1 MIAAV
6 SLRLLHVIFP
16 SMLAAD
22 FFRSRGPPPEGPPQR
37 AALCR
42 KARYRAPRSL
52 ASTTAAQA
60 QQSYREHLTICQ
72 SLSR

>member
-42 KARYRAPRSL
+42 KARYRD
-52 ASTTAAQA
+52 
-60 QQSYREHLTICQ
+60 HLP
-72 SLSR
+72 